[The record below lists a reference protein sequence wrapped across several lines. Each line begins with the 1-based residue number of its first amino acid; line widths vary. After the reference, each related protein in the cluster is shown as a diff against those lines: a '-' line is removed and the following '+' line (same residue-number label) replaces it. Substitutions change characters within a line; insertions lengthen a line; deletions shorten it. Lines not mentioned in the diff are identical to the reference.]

1 MAPISN
7 TTVNE
12 VDLSA
17 SLATLLVDALEILN
31 DIGSTFNPY
40 WAAASAIFEIAQLA
54 GMPNPLDVMIQAFTG
69 RPKQVATIQIAI
81 RLLNTRNPV
90 SRLWGIEIAQYLKQ
104 DDAVLSDSHPAVQ
117 KIFGHFR
124 KQFVDGLE
132 KQGITKIRALEIAHT
147 AYTEAAQAGLKAEPE
162 LLRAQPDWLRPYGD
176 PAINQ
181 IYDRAVTRLD
191 HKHLTEAQINH
202 RASVDTMRYATLKG
216 LASIRWV
223 HWLDCPLP
231 QTFDPQ
237 TETCRSPLPQCP
249 PGTEWDPTQEKC
261 VPLLTPPPC
270 PPGTTWNPQTATCEP
285 NPLPPIDLEGDE
297 FTDCCSETQN
307 NLSTINTSIQTLI
320 SLGGQGD
327 GGSSAK
333 CCAEITAQ
341 LADIV
346 TTLAAV
352 ANKSALVEVDFSP
365 LIPPL
370 AEAAVELTCICT
382 ALQAWAGGAP
392 LDLSAIVAALNRV
405 AAGLEVPS
413 DLILMAQQT
422 RAWLISQDGF
432 PPTLAALLQ
441 GQ

>member
-1 MAPISN
+1 MPLSN
-7 TTVNE
+7 PTVNE

-17 SLATLLVDALEILN
+17 SLASLLIDALEILN

-117 KIFGHFR
+117 KIFGGFR
-124 KQFVDGLE
+124 KQFIDGLE
-132 KQGITKIRALEIAHT
+132 KQGVTKIRALEIAHT

-191 HKHLTEAQINH
+191 QKHLTEAQINH
-202 RASVDTMRYATLKG
+202 RASVDTMRYATLKE

-237 TETCRSPLPQCP
+237 TEACRSPLPQCP
-249 PGTEWDPTQEKC
+249 PGSTWDPQLEKC

-270 PPGTTWNPQTATCEP
+270 PPGTTWNPQTETCEP
-285 NPLPPIDLEGDE
+285 NTIPPLDLEGDE
-297 FTDCCSETQN
+297 FTDCCSQTQAALVQVN
-307 NLSTINTSIQTLI
+307 TNLQTIIN
-320 SLGGQGD
+320 QGSGS
-327 GGSSAK
+327 GGSSDAQ

-346 TTLAAV
+346 STLAAI
-352 ANKSALVEVDFSP
+352 ANKSALVEVDFSQ

-370 AEAAVELTCICT
+370 AEAAVELACICT
-382 ALQAWAGGAP
+382 ALEAWAGGAP
-392 LDLSAIVAALNRV
+392 LNLESIVASLDRV
-405 AAGLEVPS
+405 AAGLEVPAT
-413 DLILMAQQT
+413 IVLMAQQT
-422 RAWLISQDGF
+422 RAWIISQDGF
-432 PPTLAALLQ
+432 PPTLASILSSQ
-441 GQ
+441 